1 MQNTSGL
8 KLGQGYQKKKKKKK
22 KKVKYL
28 PNRRKSIKVENNV
41 YFEQQLQN
49 GILANE
55 VQFWTTANGTEI

>member
-1 MQNTSGL
+1 MQNASGL
-8 KLGQGYQKKKKKKK
+8 KLGQGKKKL
-22 KKVKYL
+22 KYL
-28 PNRRKSIKVENNV
+28 PNRQKSIKVENNV